1 MKQPI
6 RKYGGVIIGSLYGLA
21 MRFLFEIGLKF
32 DFADLFSV
40 TFIWIVPIII
50 GITPMLFATD
60 EQLASPRYR
69 LTLPAL
75 TVCLFFLI
83 CFITRLEDILCIAI
97 IAIPFIL
104 SAAIGGLIFAE
115 ILQKYKKNKK
125 NITYSIF
132 FIPIL
137 AGLAESELPTPTN
150 VYEIKTTVVIE
161 NTPDNIWENII
172 RVKLIN
178 ESEYQKGFFNYAGIP
193 RPLFAEL
200 DKDTIG
206 ATRIGH
212 FEGGLT
218 FQETVST
225 WERNQQI
232 AFNIKIIPASIR
244 KTIFDQH
251 ILKGNHFKFLQASY
265 QLKPIDSQKTTL
277 ILASS
282 YQLDS
287 KINGYGSFWGNQL
300 LTDFQQRLLD
310 VIQKRCEAHP
320 K

>member
-104 SAAIGGLIFAE
+104 SAAIGGLLFAE

-161 NTPDNIWENII
+161 NTPDNIWENIVTEAAFLIPIYPILYNFVLPNRILQKKRKNPKKNYLCENFI
-172 RVKLIN
+172 RL
-178 ESEYQKGFFNYAGIP
+178 
-193 RPLFAEL
+193 
-200 DKDTIG
+200 
-206 ATRIGH
+206 
-212 FEGGLT
+212 
-218 FQETVST
+218 
-225 WERNQQI
+225 
-232 AFNIKIIPASIR
+232 
-244 KTIFDQH
+244 
-251 ILKGNHFKFLQASY
+251 
-265 QLKPIDSQKTTL
+265 
-277 ILASS
+277 
-282 YQLDS
+282 
-287 KINGYGSFWGNQL
+287 
-300 LTDFQQRLLD
+300 
-310 VIQKRCEAHP
+310 C
-320 K
+320 